1 LAEGDKVIK
10 SEDIGRRSFLTAAT
24 GAAAFTIMKPQAVRA
39 MQANSAVRVGLLGCG
54 GRGSTH
60 LETILKN
67 TDARVTA
74 LADMF
79 QDRLDKAKSL
89 VDQLSAA
96 KGHPGVQKTFLGPH
110 AYQEILESKEIDAV
124 VIATPPY
131 FHVQHLA
138 AAVDAGKHVY
148 CEKPVAIDVP
158 GTKRVLEIGKK
169 AEGKVS
175 LDVGFQIRMAPPYIE
190 LVNRIHAGALGD
202 IASGAAYYYCQ
213 RIGLNYPD
221 DATPEARLRN
231 WIQSRELSGDII
243 VEQNIHAIDICNW
256 VMQGHPVKAV
266 GRGGRKGREFPND
279 TCYSHFDV
287 VFQYPNN
294 VDVGFSSTQFGKGQ
308 FDVNERFFGTRGSSS
323 SPYSGPLGIWGEE
336 KWLWGSGADKPAADG
351 QFSAS
356 GSFSDNLAQ
365 ADSEKQGAFIR
376 SISSGQFHNQ
386 AALGVESALTAM
398 LGRQAAYEN
407 RELTWDE
414 LLRSNEK
421 LDPKIDVNKLG

>member
-1 LAEGDKVIK
+1 MN
-10 SEDIGRRSFLTAAT
+10 SEDMGRRGFLTGAT
-24 GAAAFTIMKPQAVRA
+24 AAAAFTILKPQVVRG

-54 GRGSTH
+54 GRGTAH
-60 LETILKN
+60 LENILKN

-79 QDRLDKAKSL
+79 QDRLDKAKQL
-89 VDQLSAA
+89 VDQLSSA
-96 KGHPGVQKTFLGPH
+96 KGQPGVEKTFLGAH
-110 AYQEILESKEIDAV
+110 AYLEILESKEIDAV

-138 AAVDAGKHVY
+138 AAVEAGKHVY

-158 GTKRVLEIGKK
+158 GTRHVLEIGKK

-175 LDVGFQIRMAPPYIE
+175 LDVGFQIRMAPPYVE
-190 LVNRIHAGALGD
+190 LVKRIHAGALGE
-202 IASGAAYYYCQ
+202 IASGAAYYYCP

-221 DATPEARLRN
+221 DSQPVARLRN
-231 WIQSRELSGDII
+231 WIQDKVLSGDII

-256 VMQGHPVKAV
+256 VLQGHPLKAT
-266 GRGGRKGREFPND
+266 GRSGRNGRTSYPND
-279 TCYSHFDV
+279 TCSSHFDV

-294 VDVGFSSTQFGKGQ
+294 VDVGFSSTQFGKAQ
-308 FDVNERFFGTRGSSS
+308 FDVNERFFGTKGSSQ
-323 SPYSGPLGIWGEE
+323 SPYSGPLGIWGDE
-336 KWLWGSGADKPAADG
+336 KWLWGEGADKPAADGG

-365 ADSEKQGAFIR
+365 ADSEKQKAFIA
-376 SISSGQFHNQ
+376 SISSGKFHNQ

-398 LGRQAAYEN
+398 LGRQAAYEG

-414 LLRSNEK
+414 LLRSKEQ
-421 LDPKIDVNKLG
+421 LDPRLDLNKL

>member
-1 LAEGDKVIK
+1 MK
-10 SEDIGRRSFLTAAT
+10 SEDMGRRGFLTAAT
-24 GAAAFTIMKPQAVRA
+24 GAAAFTILKPQVVRG

-67 TDARVTA
+67 TDAHVTA

-79 QDRLDKAKSL
+79 PDRLEKAKQL
-89 VDQLSAA
+89 VDQLSSA
-96 KGHPGVQKTFLGPH
+96 KGQPGVQKTFVGPH
-110 AYQEILESKEIDAV
+110 SYLEILESKDIDAI

-158 GTKRVLEIGKK
+158 GAKRVLEIGKK

-190 LVNRIHAGALGD
+190 LVNRIHQGALGD
-202 IASGAAYYYCQ
+202 IATGAAFYYCP

-221 DATPEARLRN
+221 EATPLSRLRN
-231 WIQSRELSGDII
+231 WIQDKTLSGDII

-256 VMQGHPVKAV
+256 VMQGHPTKA
-266 GRGGRKGREFPND
+266 GGRHGHNGRNMFPND
-279 TCYSHFDV
+279 TCSSHFDI
-287 VFQYPNN
+287 VFQYANG

-308 FDVNERFFGTRGSSS
+308 FDVNERFFGTKGSSS
-323 SPYSGPLGIWGEE
+323 SPYSGPLGIWGDE
-336 KWLWGSGADKPAADG
+336 KWVFGGDSDKQDAGAG
-351 QFSAS
+351 NFSAS
-356 GSFSDNLAQ
+356 GNFSDNLAQ
-365 ADSEKQGAFIR
+365 ADSEKQKGFIN
-376 SISSGQFHNQ
+376 SISSNKFHNQ

-398 LGRQAAYEN
+398 LGRNAAYEG

-414 LLRSNEK
+414 LLRSKEV
-421 LDPKIDVNKLG
+421 LEPHIDLNKL

>member
-1 LAEGDKVIK
+1 MK
-10 SEDIGRRSFLTAAT
+10 SEDMGRRGFLTAAT
-24 GAAAFTIMKPQAVRA
+24 GAAAFTILKPQAVRG

-79 QDRLDKAKSL
+79 PDRLDKAKQF
-89 VDQLSAA
+89 VDQLSSA
-96 KGHPGVQKTFLGPH
+96 KGQPGVQKTFVGPH
-110 AYQEILESKEIDAV
+110 SYLEILESKEIDAV

-138 AAVDAGKHVY
+138 AAVEAGKHVY

-158 GTKRVLEIGKK
+158 GTKHVLEIGKK

-202 IASGAAYYYCQ
+202 IASGAAYYYCP

-221 DATPEARLRN
+221 EATPLSRLRN
-231 WIQSRELSGDII
+231 WIQDKVLSGDII

-256 VMQGHPVKAV
+256 VLQGHPVKAS
-266 GRGGRKGREFPND
+266 GRHGRNGRDMFPND
-279 TCYSHFDV
+279 TCSSHFDV
-287 VFQYPNN
+287 VFQYPNG
-294 VDVGFSSTQFGKGQ
+294 VDVGFSSTQFGKAQ
-308 FDVNERFFGTRGSSS
+308 FDVNERFFGTKGSSS
-323 SPYSGPLGIWGEE
+323 SPYSGPLGIWGDE
-336 KWLWGSGADKPAADG
+336 KWLWGGGDKPAADG
-351 QFSAS
+351 GNFSAS

-365 ADSEKQGAFIR
+365 ADSEKQKAFIG
-376 SISSGQFHNQ
+376 SISSGKFHNQ

-398 LGRQAAYEN
+398 LGRQAAYEG

-414 LLRSNEK
+414 LLRSKEQ
-421 LDPKIDVNKLG
+421 LDPHIDLNKL

>member
-1 LAEGDKVIK
+1 MK
-10 SEDIGRRSFLTAAT
+10 SEDIGRRGFLTAAT
-24 GAAAFTIMKPQAVRA
+24 GAAAFTILKPQVVRG

-79 QDRLDKAKSL
+79 PDRLDKAKQF
-89 VDQLSAA
+89 VDQLSSA
-96 KGHPGVQKTFLGPH
+96 KGQPGVQKTFVGPH
-110 AYQEILESKEIDAV
+110 SYLEILESKEIDAV

-138 AAVDAGKHVY
+138 AAVEAGKHVY

-158 GTKRVLEIGKK
+158 GTKHVLEIGKK

-190 LVNRIHAGALGD
+190 LVNRIQGGALGD
-202 IASGAAYYYCQ
+202 IASGAAYYYCP

-221 DATPEARLRN
+221 EATPVSRLRN
-231 WIQSRELSGDII
+231 WIQDKVLSGDII

-256 VMQGHPVKAV
+256 VLQGHPLKASGHS
-266 GRGGRKGREFPND
+266 GRNGRNMFPND
-279 TCYSHFDV
+279 TCSSHFDV
-287 VFQYPNN
+287 VFQYPNG
-294 VDVGFSSTQFGKGQ
+294 VDVAFSSTQFGKAQ
-308 FDVNERFFGTRGSSS
+308 FDVNERFFGTKGSSQ
-323 SPYSGPLGIWGEE
+323 SPYAGALGIWGDE
-336 KWLWGSGADKPAADG
+336 KWLWGGGADKPAADG
-351 QFSAS
+351 GNFSAS

-365 ADSEKQGAFIR
+365 ADSEKQKAFIG
-376 SISSGQFHNQ
+376 SISSGKFHNQ
-386 AALGVESALTAM
+386 AALGVESVLTAM
-398 LGRQAAYEN
+398 LGRQAAYEG

-414 LLRSNEK
+414 LLRSKEQ
-421 LDPKIDVNKLG
+421 LDPHIDLNKL

>member
-1 LAEGDKVIK
+1 
-10 SEDIGRRSFLTAAT
+10 
-24 GAAAFTIMKPQAVRA
+24 

-79 QDRLDKAKSL
+79 PDRLDKAKQF
-89 VDQLSAA
+89 VDQLSSA
-96 KGHPGVQKTFLGPH
+96 KGHPGVQKTFVGPH
-110 AYQEILESKEIDAV
+110 SYLEILESKEIDAV

-138 AAVDAGKHVY
+138 AAVEAGKHVY

-158 GTKRVLEIGKK
+158 GTKHVLEIGKK

-190 LVNRIHAGALGD
+190 LVNRIHGGALGD
-202 IASGAAYYYCQ
+202 IASGAAYYYCP

-221 DATPEARLRN
+221 EATPVSRLRN
-231 WIQSRELSGDII
+231 WIQDKVLSGDII

-256 VMQGHPVKAV
+256 VLQGRPLKATGHS
-266 GRGGRKGREFPND
+266 GRNGRNMFPND
-279 TCYSHFDV
+279 TCSSHFDV
-287 VFQYPNN
+287 VFQYPNG
-294 VDVGFSSTQFGKGQ
+294 VDVAFSSTQFGKAQ
-308 FDVNERFFGTRGSSS
+308 FDVNERFFGTKGSSS
-323 SPYSGPLGIWGEE
+323 SPYSGPLGIWGDE
-336 KWLWGSGADKPAADG
+336 KWIWGGGDKPAADG
-351 QFSAS
+351 GNFSAS

-365 ADSEKQGAFIR
+365 ADSEKQKAFIG
-376 SISSGQFHNQ
+376 SISSGKFHNQ
-386 AALGVESALTAM
+386 AALGVESVLTAM
-398 LGRQAAYEN
+398 LGRQAAYEG

-414 LLRSNEK
+414 LLRSKEQ
-421 LDPKIDVNKLG
+421 LDPYIDLNKL